1 MIAMRNSLRVA
12 VQIVFITCV
21 MLAPSVHAD
30 SWPTARIQARASE
43 NGQFVVRVV
52 PGKSMGDVYG
62 YGGRPT
68 GPFAT
73 AEWHRFDG
81 ASYRKI
87 HTTFLL
93 SPIAPVDMEVTNQGV
108 LVTLDNW
115 HNRGIG
121 DILVIYA
128 LNGEVIRKYTL
139 TDLYSPEDAKRF
151 KTTASSIHWR
161 CQGVSTALESDKQL
175 VIDDSIG
182 GRFIVQLETGAFKY
196 LRQGGS
202 CR

>member
-12 VQIVFITCV
+12 VQIIVATWA
-21 MLAPSVHAD
+21 MLTPSAHAD
-30 SWPTARIQARASE
+30 SSLPARIQARASE

-81 ASYRKI
+81 MSYRKV
-87 HTTFLL
+87 HTSFLL
-93 SPIAPVDMEVTNQGV
+93 NSIAPIDMELTNQGV

-121 DILVIYA
+121 NILVIYA
-128 LNGEVIRKYTL
+128 ANGEVIRKYTL

-151 KTTASSIHWR
+151 ETSVSSTHWR
-161 CQGVSTALESDKQL
+161 CQGVSTALESDKEL
-175 VIDDSIG
+175 VIDDSIR
-182 GRFIVQLETGAFKY
+182 GRFVVQLDTGAFKY

>member
-1 MIAMRNSLRVA
+1 MRMFLRFA
-12 VQIVFITCV
+12 AP
-21 MLAPSVHAD
+21 LALVSGVLLTPSAHAD
-30 SWPTARIQARASE
+30 SSPPARIQARASE

-68 GPFAT
+68 GPFAM

-81 ASYRKI
+81 VSYRKV

-93 SPIAPVDMEVTNQGV
+93 NPIAPINMEFTNQGV

-121 DILVIYA
+121 NILVIYA
-128 LNGEVIRKYTL
+128 ANGDVIKKYTL
-139 TDLYSPEDAKRF
+139 TDLYSLEDTKRF
-151 KTTASSIHWR
+151 QTTASSIHWR
-161 CQGVSTALESDKQL
+161 CQGVSTVLESDKEL

-182 GRFIVQLETGAFKY
+182 GRFIVQLDTGAFQY